1 MKLIKLPKVFNN
13 LIKYI
18 FYEQRKTFNFFKSF
32 KIIFYKF
39 QKLNYERSSITLK
52 NMYQARKWNRKYK
65 SSNYI

>member
-18 FYEQRKTFNFFKSF
+18 FYEQRKTFTFFKIF

-52 NMYQARKWNRKYK
+52 NMYQARK
-65 SSNYI
+65 

>member
-18 FYEQRKTFNFFKSF
+18 FYEQRKTFNFFKIF

-52 NMYQARKWNRKYK
+52 NMYQARK
-65 SSNYI
+65 

>member
-52 NMYQARKWNRKYK
+52 NMYQARK
-65 SSNYI
+65 